1 MRFPLYLGVPDVDL
15 SRVYSHHARLVCAQQ
30 RLRAR
35 QEATMVRSTLQVQ
48 RQGLATGAGRLA
60 LAAVALGLWTA
71 SCGGAGFERMTANK
85 YRSLPVGTVVRIAA
99 AEHDLPQPTVLVGVL
114 RTTTKGDPADRPA
127 AEETLKKFA
136 ARYGCDAVAEI
147 VSIRREV
154 KSTRRNKTLGA
165 NGVPVYIDEV
175 VINPEHDWEGR
186 CIRTADAPVDP
197 VTTPGKA
204 QGTPTGGKS
213 SGNAAD
219 RAAAER
225 ASADRSAAQKALA
238 ERKAADKEAA
248 ERASADRATAEKA
261 LADRAAAERA
271 LAARAAAERAAAE
284 KAAGDRPGGPK
295 VDYAAVE
302 RAAAERAAAEQA
314 AADKAAAE
322 KALAD
327 RGRGGALERAA
338 AERAAA
344 EKAADKT
351 DAERAAADKAAAEKA
366 TAERIAAERVSAERA
381 AAERAAA
388 EKAAAAERPVA
399 PPAETYDPKIAS
411 EVARAFIAFSDWMV
425 RANVDKLC
433 AAFDDTV
440 AIDITAGQPKM
451 RIKQEFTTAEACE
464 SVRNGEL
471 ANYVRDL
478 GPAEVHADVATLI
491 PTLFGIHR
499 GAYLRLDDQQQKKYS
514 EELTKQRE
522 GKKPLACTMYNVV
535 PAGELFR
542 VSLTCT
548 GVANFRLLLRRAAE
562 NNFKIVQFSHSRQ

>member
-1 MRFPLYLGVPDVDL
+1 
-15 SRVYSHHARLVCAQQ
+15 
-30 RLRAR
+30 
-35 QEATMVRSTLQVQ
+35 
-48 RQGLATGAGRLA
+48 
-60 LAAVALGLWTA
+60 
-71 SCGGAGFERMTANK
+71 
-85 YRSLPVGTVVRIAA
+85 
-99 AEHDLPQPTVLVGVL
+99 
-114 RTTTKGDPADRPA
+114 
-127 AEETLKKFA
+127 
-136 ARYGCDAVAEI
+136 

-197 VTTPGKA
+197 VSAPGKS
-204 QGTPTGGKS
+204 QGTPATGKS

-219 RAAAER
+219 RAASER
-225 ASADRSAAQKALA
+225 AAADRSAAQKALA

-248 ERASADRATAEKA
+248 ERASADRAAAEKA
-261 LADRAAAERA
+261 LSDRAAAERA
-271 LAARAAAERAAAE
+271 LASRAAAE
-284 KAAGDRPGGPK
+284 KAAAEKAAGERTGGPK

-322 KALAD
+322 KALAE

-344 EKAADKT
+344 ERASADKT
-351 DAERAAADKAAAEKA
+351 SAEKA
-366 TAERIAAERVSAERA
+366 AAERIAAERASAERA

-399 PPAETYDPKIAS
+399 PPPETYDPKIAS
-411 EVARAFIAFSDWMV
+411 EVARAFIGFSDWMV

-499 GAYLRLDDQQQKKYS
+499 GAYLRLDDQLQKKYS
-514 EELTKQRE
+514 EELAKQRE